1 MSNLRL
7 QNYLSESYT
16 SGQNDVY
23 FASKSCSLQDVLLQ
37 HVVGSDAVVGCVGWL
52 TSKAVI
58 AALAARPAGSC
69 FIVDKGYVSKNAWL
83 VGKYAAFNRR
93 LLLSESLWD
102 DTALHVLKPVTQTL
116 DPMRVLGFAGGA
128 AGQASP
134 MMHHKFAIMLK
145 REGGELVPSCVLLGS
160 YNFSDNADRSLEFLN
175 VSRDPVVIKAFL
187 AEFAA
192 LYVLLS
198 EPVASQA
205 PLPKPEWKAY
215 VDGFAEAVR
224 WCWNWSATLE
234 LPDEPDD
241 LAEMLKEI
249 SKTVR
254 AAKASPD
261 ESSGDAYANSDWS
274 ARLVRESPGAGAWGV
289 EVTGSV
295 VVGWDDELQ
304 PREDDLDCSGLMA
317 TGATPTEAVRTF
329 LFELW
334 YRDLLSS
341 LD

>member
-7 QNYLSESYT
+7 RHYLSERYT
-16 SGQNDVY
+16 GSQNDVY
-23 FASKSCSLQDVLLQ
+23 FASESCSLQDVLLE
-37 HVVGSDAVVGCVGWL
+37 HIAGSDAVIGCVGWL

-58 AALAARPAGSC
+58 DALAARPAGSS
-69 FIVDKGYVSKNAWL
+69 FIVDKGYVSKNAW
-83 VGKYAAFNRR
+83 VSARYSAFHRMIS
-93 LLLSESLWD
+93 LGESVWD
-102 DTALHVLKPVTQTL
+102 NTALHVLKPVTSVL
-116 DPMRVLGFAGGA
+116 DPVRILGFAGGA

-134 MMHHKFAIMLK
+134 MMHHKFAVMLK
-145 REGGELVPSCVLLGS
+145 RQSGELVPSSVLLGS

-175 VSRDPVVIKAFL
+175 VSRDPVVIRAFL
-187 AEFAA
+187 SEFAA

-198 EPVASQA
+198 EPFNSQA
-205 PLPKPEWKAY
+205 PLPKPEWKPY
-215 VDGFAEAVR
+215 VDGFADTVR

-234 LPDEPDD
+234 LPDDPDD
-241 LAEMLKEI
+241 LEQMLVDI

-254 AAKASPD
+254 GTKASPD

-274 ARLVRESPGAGAWGV
+274 ARLVREFEESGRWGV

-295 VVGWDDELQ
+295 VVAWDDELQ
-304 PREDDLDCSGLMA
+304 PELDDLDCSGVIA
-317 TGATPTEAVRTF
+317 TGETPTEAVRSF

-334 YRDLLSS
+334 HRDLLSS